1 MARTPDAA
9 PHEPTAAELRI
20 AWLGLVLRKEQGG
33 GCLAE
38 RERLSAAIARVEHEM
53 LEGSWAATR

>member
-20 AWLGLVLRKEQGG
+20 AWLAMVLRQEQGG
-33 GCLAE
+33 GCLGE
-38 RERLSAAIARVEHEM
+38 RTRLALAIARVEHEM
-53 LEGSWAATR
+53 LEGSWAAS